1 MKGVPSRMTRRMRV
15 ANRFQVG
22 QTPGFQITQRQH
34 FLALFDETTTKQASY
49 RTMATTS
56 EAQATTNADT
66 ATKFFHVGQLVN
78 VAPRTWP
85 GINQPGGIGR
95 ITGLARDRVSVRY
108 VLDGRHEKEID
119 IEYVGIHQ
127 QGPIRRLRNRSMLLG
142 RCNVCGSLRTDC
154 GSCDLWIEEEQV
166 RASRTLAR
174 AAEDSLL
181 LASHNEDDDDDDGN
195 DDKSSSSDNEEFE
208 KIQKQNQRRYR
219 KYLRMKARAQPYF
232 DDSSSDGS
240 SEKDVRQKS
249 GHKEREKNT
258 TDDSSDSED
267 DLPLHQL
274 ALQASQME
282 PPVPS
287 RRRLLASP
295 LRNPP
300 KKTRHHRRK
309 VPRSKHMGKSILEQ
323 LSEPKESTSRSD
335 SSPLAR
341 VSLVRSPGSE
351 DLSDSTT
358 SSRGELRA
366 RAPAPAPEAY
376 IEASTQEFENEDYSV
391 LPGSTQDG
399 FIQPEG
405 NAEDLPDDI
414 RDRTQ
419 QLKYSELSPF
429 FDRIAVQLEND
440 WIPDFK
446 LRLAILEAQC
456 RKSLTSDV
464 KEELFK
470 ERYVKT
476 VTATVSRYGPY

>member
-1 MKGVPSRMTRRMRV
+1 
-15 ANRFQVG
+15 
-22 QTPGFQITQRQH
+22 
-34 FLALFDETTTKQASY
+34 
-49 RTMATTS
+49 MATTS
-56 EAQATTNADT
+56 DAQATTNEVT
-66 ATKFFHVGQLVN
+66 ATTSFHVGQLVN
-78 VAPRTWP
+78 VTPRTWP

-95 ITGLARDRVSVRY
+95 ITGLASDRVSVRY

-119 IEYVGIHQ
+119 IKYVGIHQ

-166 RASRTLAR
+166 RVSRTLAK
-174 AAEDSLL
+174 ATEDSLL
-181 LASHNEDDDDDDGN
+181 LATHNEDDDGN
-195 DDKSSSSDNEEFE
+195 NNDVDDKSSSSDNEEFE
-208 KIQKQNQRRYR
+208 QKQKQNQRRYR

-240 SEKDVRQKS
+240 SEKD
-249 GHKEREKNT
+249 GHKKDERKEQEKIA

-282 PPVPS
+282 PPAHS
-287 RRRLLASP
+287 RRLLASP
-295 LRNPP
+295 LRKSS
-300 KKTRHHRRK
+300 KKVRHHRLK
-309 VPRSKHMGKSILEQ
+309 GPRSRSMGKSILEG
-323 LSEPKESTSRSD
+323 LPEPKESTPRSD
-335 SSPLAR
+335 SIPLAR

-351 DLSDSTT
+351 DLSDSTA
-358 SSRGELRA
+358 SSRGEPPA
-366 RAPAPAPEAY
+366 RAPVIDAP
-376 IEASTQEFENEDYSV
+376 TQESDNDDYSV
-391 LPGSTQDG
+391 LPESTQDG

-405 NAEDLPDDI
+405 NAQDLPDDI

-419 QLKYSELSPF
+419 QLKYSELAPF
-429 FDRIAVQLEND
+429 FDRVAVQLEND

-456 RKSLTSDV
+456 RKSLTLDV

-470 ERYVKT
+470 ERYVKL
-476 VTATVSRYGPY
+476 

>member
-1 MKGVPSRMTRRMRV
+1 
-15 ANRFQVG
+15 
-22 QTPGFQITQRQH
+22 
-34 FLALFDETTTKQASY
+34 
-49 RTMATTS
+49 MATTS
-56 EAQATTNADT
+56 EAQATTNVDT
-66 ATKFFHVGQLVN
+66 ATPFFHVGQLVN

-119 IEYVGIHQ
+119 IKYVGIHQ

-174 AAEDSLL
+174 ATEESLL
-181 LASHNEDDDDDDGN
+181 LATHNEDDDDEGNNN

-232 DDSSSDGS
+232 DDSSGDGS
-240 SEKDVRQKS
+240 SEKG
-249 GHKEREKNT
+249 GHKERESNAS
-258 TDDSSDSED
+258 DDSSNSED

-274 ALQASQME
+274 ALQASQIE
-282 PPVPS
+282 PPVHS

-295 LRNPP
+295 LRTSS
-300 KKTRHHRRK
+300 KKTRHHRPK
-309 VPRSKHMGKSILEQ
+309 GPRSRSMEKSVLER
-323 LSEPKESTSRSD
+323 LPEPTK
-335 SSPLAR
+335 SSPVAR
-341 VSLVRSPGSE
+341 VSFVRSPGSE

-358 SSRGELRA
+358 SSREDPPARA
-366 RAPAPAPEAY
+366 RVPAPEAY
-376 IEASTQEFENEDYSV
+376 TEASTQDFENEDYGV
-391 LPGSTQDG
+391 LPESTQDG

-405 NAEDLPDDI
+405 NAEELPDDI

-419 QLKYSELSPF
+419 QLKYSELAPF
-429 FDRIAVQLEND
+429 FDRVAIQLEND

-470 ERYVKT
+470 ERYVKL
-476 VTATVSRYGPY
+476 

>member
-1 MKGVPSRMTRRMRV
+1 
-15 ANRFQVG
+15 
-22 QTPGFQITQRQH
+22 
-34 FLALFDETTTKQASY
+34 
-49 RTMATTS
+49 MATTS
-56 EAQATTNADT
+56 EAQAATNADT
-66 ATKFFHVGQLVN
+66 ATSLFYVGQLVN

-119 IEYVGIHQ
+119 IKYVGIHQ
-127 QGPIRRLRNRSMLLG
+127 QGPVRRLRNRSMLLG

-174 AAEDSLL
+174 ATEDSIL
-181 LASHNEDDDDDDGN
+181 LANHNEDDDDDDGNNN

-240 SEKDVRQKS
+240 SEKDVQQKD
-249 GHKEREKNT
+249 GHKEREKNA
-258 TDDSSDSED
+258 TDDSSDSEG

-295 LRNPP
+295 SRNSS
-300 KKTRHHRRK
+300 KKKRRHR
-309 VPRSKHMGKSILEQ
+309 PNRSKHMGKNILEQ
-323 LSEPKESTSRSD
+323 LSEPKESTSLSD

-358 SSRGELRA
+358 SSRGEPPA
-366 RAPAPAPEAY
+366 RAPAPTPEAY
-376 IEASTQEFENEDYSV
+376 IGASTQEFENEDYSV
-391 LPGSTQDG
+391 LPGSIQDG

-405 NAEDLPDDI
+405 NAEELPEDI

-419 QLKYSELSPF
+419 QLKYSELPPF
-429 FDRIAVQLEND
+429 FDRVAVQLENN

-456 RKSLTSDV
+456 RKSLTPDV

-476 VTATVSRYGPY
+476 VTAAVSRYGQY

>member
-1 MKGVPSRMTRRMRV
+1 
-15 ANRFQVG
+15 
-22 QTPGFQITQRQH
+22 
-34 FLALFDETTTKQASY
+34 
-49 RTMATTS
+49 MATTS
-56 EAQATTNADT
+56 EAQAATNVDT
-66 ATKFFHVGQLVN
+66 AIAFFHVGQLVN

-119 IEYVGIHQ
+119 IKYVGIHQ

-174 AAEDSLL
+174 ATEDSLL
-181 LASHNEDDDDDDGN
+181 LATHNEEDDDEGNNN

-208 KIQKQNQRRYR
+208 QVQKQNQRRYR

-240 SEKDVRQKS
+240 SEKAGHKDG
-249 GHKEREKNT
+249 GHKERGSKAS
-258 TDDSSDSED
+258 DDSSNSED

-274 ALQASQME
+274 ALQASQID
-282 PPVPS
+282 PPVHS

-295 LRNPP
+295 LRNSS
-300 KKTRHHRRK
+300 KKTRHHRPK
-309 VPRSKHMGKSILEQ
+309 GPRGRSMKKSVLER
-323 LSEPKESTSRSD
+323 LPEPKESMSRPD
-335 SSPLAR
+335 SF
-341 VSLVRSPGSE
+341 VRSPGSE

-358 SSRGELRA
+358 SSGEEPPARA
-366 RAPAPAPEAY
+366 RVPAPAAY
-376 IEASTQEFENEDYSV
+376 TEASTQDFENEDYR
-391 LPGSTQDG
+391 LENTQDG

-405 NAEDLPDDI
+405 NAEELPDDI

-419 QLKYSELSPF
+419 QLKYSELAPF
-429 FDRIAVQLEND
+429 FDRVAVQLEND

-446 LRLAILEAQC
+446 LRLAILEAHC

-464 KEELFK
+464 KEGLFK
-470 ERYVKT
+470 ERYVKL
-476 VTATVSRYGPY
+476 